1 MLHYANPPDLKDP
14 ARLCEHLHQ
23 CAHAHGRL
31 HRLHCLVDA
40 VADFVAP
47 RLVTSMAVLTV
58 LLIASSHLL
67 N

>member
-1 MLHYANPPDLKDP
+1 MLHYANPPDLFDP

-23 CAHAHGRL
+23 CTHAQGRL

-40 VADFVAP
+40 VTGFVAP
-47 RLVTSMAVLTV
+47 RLVTAVAVLTV